1 MVSGGSGI
9 TPFISIIRD
18 LIAMSQTTTT
28 CETPKITLVCAF
40 KKASDIAMLDLILP
54 SSGLKLSSDLNI
66 QIEAF
71 ITKDNE
77 PSDEETQKIRTVW
90 FKPSPSDR
98 PISAILGPNSWLWL
112 AAILSSSFII
122 FLIVV
127 GVMTR
132 YYIYPIDQNKSKY
145 NAASRSILYLL
156 VLCVS
161 IMMTSS
167 AAVLWNKKKY
177 KVEGSK
183 QVQNVDVPSPTSS
196 PSLWTDREIESTPKE
211 SLVQCTNLHFGER
224 PDLKSE
230 LYILFSLIYILKI
243 YIFVVVVIWV

>member
-1 MVSGGSGI
+1 
-9 TPFISIIRD
+9 
-18 LIAMSQTTTT
+18 
-28 CETPKITLVCAF
+28 
-40 KKASDIAMLDLILP
+40 
-54 SSGLKLSSDLNI
+54 
-66 QIEAF
+66 
-71 ITKDNE
+71 
-77 PSDEETQKIRTVW
+77 
-90 FKPSPSDR
+90 
-98 PISAILGPNSWLWL
+98 
-112 AAILSSSFII
+112 
-122 FLIVV
+122 
-127 GVMTR
+127 
-132 YYIYPIDQNKSKY
+132 
-145 NAASRSILYLL
+145 
-156 VLCVS
+156 
-161 IMMTSS
+161 MMTSS